1 MQEVYKVLA
10 TYVNFPK
17 VCLPELIEKSIYEIT
32 EEEIVKKAE
41 ELRKIWGLDLIS
53 PVPNLIQLAEQNG
66 VIISEANMS
75 INTRCGLALDDWSAV
90 YYAHR

>member
-1 MQEVYKVLA
+1 MCKKCIKVLA

-41 ELRKIWGLDLIS
+41 ELRK
-53 PVPNLIQLAEQNG
+53 NLGA
-66 VIISEANMS
+66 
-75 INTRCGLALDDWSAV
+75 
-90 YYAHR
+90 

>member
-32 EEEIVKKAE
+32 EEEIVKR
-41 ELRKIWGLDLIS
+41 LRNYGKFG
-53 PVPNLIQLAEQNG
+53 A
-66 VIISEANMS
+66 
-75 INTRCGLALDDWSAV
+75 
-90 YYAHR
+90 

>member
-66 VIISEANMS
+66 DYFRSQHVQS
-75 INTRCGLALDDWSAV
+75 NTRCGFALDDWSAI